1 MPQERRREGSA
12 PMIRVRRVGSH
23 GDCWLRASGSARPWL
38 AAAVTV
44 TVPVPGSLSRLSKYA
59 IGKCLTMKCRYLHVS
74 ADIMSVTVSI
84 CMYLQVPCQYLHVCV
99 DIRWFLIP
107 QLRFWS
113 PFWSG
118 RDHYSVQK
126 IFSKRKRNSV
136 LQNGNG
142 VELFHHGDAL
152 LLSIRPM

>member
-1 MPQERRREGSA
+1 
-12 PMIRVRRVGSH
+12 
-23 GDCWLRASGSARPWL
+23 
-38 AAAVTV
+38 
-44 TVPVPGSLSRLSKYA
+44 
-59 IGKCLTMKCRYLHVS
+59 MKCRYLHVS

-126 IFSKRKRNSV
+126 ILSKRKRNSV
-136 LQNGNG
+136 LQNGNEVDMAMPCFCPFG
-142 VELFHHGDAL
+142 RCELPYPFFLCIHESFILISSVDGIFRMKLNFCGMQWLQIPCTPVNVGSRL
-152 LLSIRPM
+152 LRETSTTWSSYSSFVFK